1 MPLVPRRLVPF
12 GLALAI
18 ACLGKA
24 CSRPPAPSE
33 APVPAPLRLSVF
45 TAVRRPVE
53 RVFEASGTVRGRNTA
68 VLTSRIVAGLREV
81 RVRAGDRVRAG
92 QILAVLEDADA
103 QAVVRRAR
111 ADLAAA
117 IEGRAESEQ
126 AVRVAEVNA
135 RVAGAAHARM
145 TQLLEA
151 QAVTQQAYEEAEGR
165 QQSSSADRERAAARS
180 RGGAARIEEARAAL
194 SAAEAALAYT
204 RIAAPFSG
212 RVIDRRVDPGSQASP
227 GTPLLVVEQEGTLRV
242 EASVDESRASVLT
255 VGATAHV
262 ELESAGRQM
271 EGRVTEVVPT
281 IDPASR
287 AFLVKIELPPARDP
301 LVAALRPGMFARV
314 RFPTGVEERLTVP
327 AAALR
332 PAGDLDRLFVVD
344 AGRAHLRLVT
354 VGQRDADQVEILSG
368 LDPGEAVVSAPPPE
382 LRDGAPLEARP

>member
-1 MPLVPRRLVPF
+1 M
-12 GLALAI
+12 
-18 ACLGKA
+18 
-24 CSRPPAPSE
+24 
-33 APVPAPLRLSVF
+33 
-45 TAVRRPVE
+45 
-53 RVFEASGTVRGRNTA
+53 FEASGTVRGRNTA

-81 RVRAGDRVRAG
+81 RVRAGDRVRTG

-103 QAVVRRAR
+103 QAAVRRAR

-145 TQLLEA
+145 TRLLAA

-165 QQSSSADRERAAARS
+165 QQSSSADRERAAAQS

-194 SAAEAALAYT
+194 SSAEAALAYT
-204 RIAAPFSG
+204 RIAAPFPG

-242 EASVDESRASVLT
+242 EASVDESRASILT

-314 RFPTGVEERLTVP
+314 RFPTGIEERLTVP
-327 AAALR
+327 AAALL
-332 PAGDLDRLFVVD
+332 PAGDLDRLFVVEG
-344 AGRAHLRLVT
+344 GRAHLRLVT
-354 VGQRDADQVEILSG
+354 LGQRDADRVEILSG
-368 LDPGEAVVSAPPPE
+368 LDPGEVVVTAPTPV
-382 LRDGAPLEARP
+382 LRDGAAVQARP